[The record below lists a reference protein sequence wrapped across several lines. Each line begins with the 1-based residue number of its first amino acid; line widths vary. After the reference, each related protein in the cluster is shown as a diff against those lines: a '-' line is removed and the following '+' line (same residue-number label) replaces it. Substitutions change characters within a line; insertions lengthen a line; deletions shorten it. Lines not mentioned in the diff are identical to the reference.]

1 VATSNGT
8 CPASV
13 NFSII
18 NINSTLTAIANVTQP
33 LCNGITGTVTI
44 TPSGGTI
51 PYNYKLNGGTA
62 QSSNI
67 FSNLSAGV
75 YNVIVT
81 DANGCTFSTGF
92 NVTAPT
98 IIFAEIITN
107 TNETCAGTSDG
118 SATVNATGGT
128 SPFTYL
134 WPVSAG
140 SQITP
145 TATGLTSGA
154 YTVTVTDMNGCH
166 AHATVNLT
174 AGPTATAF
182 AGLNDTICSTS
193 TYTLSGATVSN
204 ATTITW
210 TTLGT
215 GTFNNMFAVKPV
227 YTPSAAD
234 IASGGVILVMS
245 AQSASPCAAATD
257 TMLLTII
264 PQAVVNAGADDSICV
279 GSTFT
284 TTASASNYTNL
295 IWTTSGTGTF
305 NSATLINPVYTPSA
319 LDIFVG
325 GFTLTLTGI
334 SNATCANAV
343 DHVVVNIIN
352 SVVANAG
359 PDQTIYAQNSV
370 IMNANNPAPGTGHW
384 TLISGPSVPF
394 IVNPTNPNTSVTGLT
409 SGTYIFRWN
418 ITNNPCPNTWDD
430 VVINNISSADLE
442 VTKTVSNV
450 NPIAGSQITYTITV
464 TNNGPSAAMD
474 VVLTDILPAGLT
486 QVGVTPSIGSW
497 TAPLWTIGTLNSGQ
511 SETLQLFVN
520 VNSNNALGAQIN
532 NVASVNSSTFDPD
545 LNNNTDNVVITVYN
559 YADLMVTKTANSS
572 TVIAGDIVTYTISV
586 TNNGPSV
593 AQNVVVNDNL
603 PAGLSF
609 VSATSTVGT
618 WSAPN
623 WSFGSLNVGST
634 QTLTIIATVNGGLVN
649 GSLIGNTAVVTSS
662 TQDPNLT
669 NNTSTS
675 TIAVSDLADLSIT
688 KTASQNPILA
698 GDTLIYT
705 ITVTNNGYSNAQNVV
720 ATDILPGGLTFVSAT
735 PSVGTWNTPDWNIGT
750 LNNNNIA
757 TLSMVTIV
765 NSNVLYGTTI
775 INTAAVTSTTPDP
788 VLSNNNA
795 TEFTNIITNSDLS
808 ITKTANNDTIIAGDN
823 VTYTITVTNNGISDA
838 QNVIVSDILP
848 TDLTLVSAL
857 PSTGIWN
864 NPQWTIGTLA
874 ASGHATITI
883 VATVNSNTPNN
894 SSVSNTVNVSST
906 TPDPDLSNN
915 TSTYIIHVIQ
925 RADLYLTKSSN
936 HSVFY
941 PGDTVTYT
949 INVKNLGLSD
959 AQNVNVTDV
968 LPAGLTYLNGTPSTG
983 TWFYPYWHI
992 GNMLYG
998 ATASLLIEAII
1009 NSNDSG
1015 GYHII
1020 NIASV
1025 TSDTYDPDT
1034 TNNHNQI
1041 PDALIT
1047 IAETDLAITK
1057 VAEKTS
1063 VTAGTDLN
1071 YTITLTNNGPIDSYL
1086 LVITDDLPQGLKFIS
1101 ASDDGIYDS
1110 NTNTIKWNWPMLAV
1124 NETVTFSLKVMVDK
1138 NLAGGTIVINKAS
1151 VLSKTSDSNMSN
1163 NTAYE
1168 FTTVE
1173 SIDRPF
1179 IPQGFSPNGNGQ
1191 NDVFVITGLEKY
1203 PNHKFTIYNRWGDKV
1218 FEAAPY
1224 NNDWDGTNK
1233 FGVTVGGD
1241 QLPVGT
1247 YFYIF
1252 ETGISGQAPFKGFIY
1267 LTR

>member
-1 VATSNGT
+1 
-8 CPASV
+8 
-13 NFSII
+13 
-18 NINSTLTAIANVTQP
+18 
-33 LCNGITGTVTI
+33 
-44 TPSGGTI
+44 
-51 PYNYKLNGGTA
+51 
-62 QSSNI
+62 
-67 FSNLSAGV
+67 
-75 YNVIVT
+75 
-81 DANGCTFSTGF
+81 
-92 NVTAPT
+92 
-98 IIFAEIITN
+98 
-107 TNETCAGTSDG
+107 
-118 SATVNATGGT
+118 
-128 SPFTYL
+128 
-134 WPVSAG
+134 
-140 SQITP
+140 
-145 TATGLTSGA
+145 
-154 YTVTVTDMNGCH
+154 
-166 AHATVNLT
+166 
-174 AGPTATAF
+174 
-182 AGLNDTICSTS
+182 
-193 TYTLSGATVSN
+193 
-204 ATTITW
+204 
-210 TTLGT
+210 
-215 GTFNNMFAVKPV
+215 
-227 YTPSAAD
+227 
-234 IASGGVILVMS
+234 
-245 AQSASPCAAATD
+245 
-257 TMLLTII
+257 
-264 PQAVVNAGADDSICV
+264 
-279 GSTFT
+279 
-284 TTASASNYTNL
+284 
-295 IWTTSGTGTF
+295 
-305 NSATLINPVYTPSA
+305 
-319 LDIFVG
+319 
-325 GFTLTLTGI
+325 
-334 SNATCANAV
+334 
-343 DHVVVNIIN
+343 
-352 SVVANAG
+352 
-359 PDQTIYAQNSV
+359 
-370 IMNANNPAPGTGHW
+370 
-384 TLISGPSVPF
+384 
-394 IVNPTNPNTSVTGLT
+394 
-409 SGTYIFRWN
+409 
-418 ITNNPCPNTWDD
+418 
-430 VVINNISSADLE
+430 
-442 VTKTVSNV
+442 
-450 NPIAGSQITYTITV
+450 
-464 TNNGPSAAMD
+464 
-474 VVLTDILPAGLT
+474 
-486 QVGVTPSIGSW
+486 
-497 TAPLWTIGTLNSGQ
+497 
-511 SETLQLFVN
+511 
-520 VNSNNALGAQIN
+520 
-532 NVASVNSSTFDPD
+532 
-545 LNNNTDNVVITVYN
+545 
-559 YADLMVTKTANSS
+559 
-572 TVIAGDIVTYTISV
+572 
-586 TNNGPSV
+586 
-593 AQNVVVNDNL
+593 
-603 PAGLSF
+603 
-609 VSATSTVGT
+609 
-618 WSAPN
+618 
-623 WSFGSLNVGST
+623 
-634 QTLTIIATVNGGLVN
+634 
-649 GSLIGNTAVVTSS
+649 LIGNTAVVTSS